1 MHLRSGKVKGSE
13 GTRGAGGA
21 TWPFSLARELSIST
35 DDPECFAC
43 FCREQFLQSGG
54 TIDTNRLI
62 TLVICESLYRCGV
75 PVIKHF
81 YPLMEAMYYKMQGS
95 ECPRDYL
102 DRFHEFMIR
111 SR

>member
-1 MHLRSGKVKGSE
+1 MHLRSGKVTGSS
-13 GTRGAGGA
+13 
-21 TWPFSLARELSIST
+21 WPFFLARELSIST

-43 FCREQFLQSGG
+43 FCREQFLQSGS
-54 TIDTNRLI
+54 IDTNRLI

-75 PVIKHF
+75 PVVKKF